1 MANTSA
7 VAERV
12 AAAHSLWLSS
22 LPTIKRAPTGDLLP
36 ALLDEVGLEPITAPI
51 VNAAGSVAATH
62 GPVSDMAVSPDGRRL
77 VVAHYGADAVS
88 IIDTATMTVTATV
101 SGIAEPYSVVIADR
115 AYVTSA
121 STEED
126 AIVAVDTAT
135 AVPFAAKNLEMA
147 ARGLAVSPAGDT
159 LYVARIGDD
168 RADVAVIDVESGALR
183 AIAVSPVSAASV
195 EAVQLGADG
204 TRLFVALTTTS
215 GGSLVVI
222 DTTRCVVLGTV
233 ALGGSIG
240 EIAAHPNGRKIFATG
255 WDAELGSVINV
266 IDVVGARVID
276 TIGVR
281 GIPTSL
287 VLGHDGDLAYFVDR
301 DQIAVMCTATH
312 EIIDHIAVGGALACL
327 AAGPQGRLYAADY
340 SGAITALQLGST
352 SDLALLAS

>member
-12 AAAHSLWLSS
+12 AAAHSLWLST

-51 VNAAGSVAATH
+51 VSAAGTVAATH
-62 GPVSDMAVSPDGRRL
+62 GPVSDLAVSPDGRRL
-77 VVAHYGADAVS
+77 VVVHYGADAVS
-88 IIDTATMTVTATV
+88 IIDTATMAVTATV
-101 SGIAEPYSVVIADR
+101 SGIAEPYSVVVADR

-135 AVPFAAKNLEMA
+135 AVPFAAKNLDMA

-183 AIAVSPVSAASV
+183 AVAVSAVPGATV
-195 EAVQLGADG
+195 EALHLSADG
-204 TRLFVALTTTS
+204 THLFVALTTTS

-222 DTTRCVVLGTV
+222 DTTRCVVLRTV
-233 ALGGSIG
+233 AVGGSIG
-240 EIAAHPNGRKIFATG
+240 EIAALPNGRKVFATG
-255 WDAELGSVINV
+255 WDAELGSVITV
-266 IDVVGARVID
+266 IDVASARVID
-276 TIGVR
+276 TVGVR

-287 VLGHDGDLAYFVDR
+287 VVGHDGDFAYFVDR
-301 DQIAVMCTATH
+301 DEIAVMCTATH
-312 EIIDHIAVGGALACL
+312 EVVDHITVGGALACL
-327 AAGPQGRLYAADY
+327 AAGPRGRMYVADY
-340 SGAITALQLGST
+340 TGAITALQVGAGT
-352 SDLALLAS
+352 DLALLAS